1 MSEVK
6 GLVSISVSFYNSE
19 RFLAESIESV
29 LAQTYNRWELLL
41 VDDGSTDSSTQIAK
55 EYAIR
60 LPERIRYLE
69 HAGHRNRGLTCSR
82 NLGARHSC
90 GEYIAFL
97 DSDDVWLPH
106 KLDAQVALMDS
117 QPEAGFV
124 YGHSEYWYDWD
135 ENRTFKEAN
144 QVPSLAPA
152 GKLYLPPILFK
163 ICEPIGNCGAPCPS
177 SFLVRRAAFDRVGGS
192 EESFNPD
199 TYQSFEDKAFLT
211 KMYLTVPT
219 FVDGRCLDRYR
230 CRSDSMWHSIRGT
243 KIEELERRF
252 YFRWVRRYL
261 RQRGISD
268 RELWKTIRRV
278 AWAYWLPLPTAA
290 TRLIRRIQ
298 GRLSRGWGQQ
308 S

>member
-6 GLVSISVSFYNSE
+6 GLVSVSIPFYNSE
-19 RFLAESIESV
+19 RFLSETIESV
-29 LAQTYNRWELLL
+29 LAQTYTDWELLL
-41 VDDGSTDSSTQIAK
+41 VDDGSVDRSTEIAL
-55 EYAIR
+55 EYAAKS
-60 LPERIRYLE
+60 PDKIRYLE

-90 GEYIAFL
+90 GEYLAFL

-106 KLDAQVALMDS
+106 KLDAQVAFMDS
-117 QPEAGFV
+117 QPEAGFI

-135 ENRTFKEAN
+135 ENRTSKEAN
-144 QVPSLAPA
+144 QVPSLAPG
-152 GKLYLPPILFK
+152 GKLYLPPLLLK
-163 ICEPIGNCGAPCPS
+163 ICEPIGSYGAPCPS
-177 SFLVRRAAFDRVGGS
+177 SFLMRRTAFDHVGGS

-211 KMYLTVPT
+211 KMYLSVPT

-230 CRSDSMWHSIRGT
+230 CRSDSMWHSIKGT
-243 KIEELERRF
+243 RREELERRF

-261 RQRGISD
+261 RQQSITD
-268 RELWKTIRRV
+268 RELWKIIRRA
-278 AWAYWLPLPTAA
+278 AWAYWFLLPAAA
-290 TRLIRRIQ
+290 TGLIRRIQ
-298 GRLSRGWGQQ
+298 NRFARGWRQQ